1 MKTKIQ
7 MYNFLMIISHFIFIC
22 MEITFVIK
30 RNVNVTYIYKL
41 PLSDKPVV
49 TKLPEMCFLYYR
61 MLSGKPHNY
70 KCTKI

>member
-1 MKTKIQ
+1 
-7 MYNFLMIISHFIFIC
+7 

-49 TKLPEMCFLYYR
+49 TKLPEMLFFYIIGCYPENPIIINVQKYR
-61 MLSGKPHNY
+61 APY
-70 KCTKI
+70 KLQIVYI